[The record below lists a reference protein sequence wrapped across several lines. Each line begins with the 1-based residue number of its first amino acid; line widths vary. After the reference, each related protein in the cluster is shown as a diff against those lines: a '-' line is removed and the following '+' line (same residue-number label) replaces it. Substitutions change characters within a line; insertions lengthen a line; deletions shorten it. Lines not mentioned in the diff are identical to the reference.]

1 MRLWHNLSF
10 KDVFEALSSSE
21 SGLSN
26 IEAQRRLEHFGPN
39 ELLSRGE
46 SLWKKIIEPFRSIF
60 ILILLAA
67 ASISFISGERLDGYI
82 ISAIIIINAA
92 IFYSQRQATERV
104 LKSLKRHSE
113 QSVAV
118 IRDGQQTAVS
128 SRWLVPGDVILLS
141 EGLRIPADARLFHE
155 DNLYSDESAL
165 TGESLPV
172 KKTTALE
179 GQEIGRAHV

>member
-1 MRLWHNLSF
+1 MALMRLWHNLSF

-82 ISAIIIINAA
+82 ISAIIVINAG
-92 IFYSQRQATERV
+92 IYYSQRHATERV
-104 LKSLKRHSE
+104 LRSLKKHSE
-113 QSVAV
+113 QSVV
-118 IRDGQQTAVS
+118 VVRDGQEVTIS
-128 SRWLVPGDVILLS
+128 SRLLVPGDVFILT
-141 EGLRIPADARLFHE
+141 EGLKVPADARLFHE
-155 DNLYSDESAL
+155 DNLNSDESDL
-165 TGESLPV
+165 TGESL
-172 KKTTALE
+172 
-179 GQEIGRAHV
+179 